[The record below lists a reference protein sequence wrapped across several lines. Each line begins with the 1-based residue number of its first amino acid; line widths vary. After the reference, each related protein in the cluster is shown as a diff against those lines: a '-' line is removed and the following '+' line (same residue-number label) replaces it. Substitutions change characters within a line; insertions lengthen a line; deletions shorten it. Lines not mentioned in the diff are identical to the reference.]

1 MRATCGWDRGRS
13 GQGKYKEG
21 ACRCGGV
28 SDWDEARR
36 ARRCVEKTV
45 RGMRLEAKTEPNV
58 QLSSFSCKMQ
68 FSRFKTG
75 MRTTADS
82 VLFCGTFS

>member
-36 ARRCVEKTV
+36 ARRCVEKTEGKEV
-45 RGMRLEAKTEPNV
+45 GGENRTECAV
-58 QLSSFSCKMQ
+58 VLIQL
-68 FSRFKTG
+68 
-75 MRTTADS
+75 
-82 VLFCGTFS
+82 